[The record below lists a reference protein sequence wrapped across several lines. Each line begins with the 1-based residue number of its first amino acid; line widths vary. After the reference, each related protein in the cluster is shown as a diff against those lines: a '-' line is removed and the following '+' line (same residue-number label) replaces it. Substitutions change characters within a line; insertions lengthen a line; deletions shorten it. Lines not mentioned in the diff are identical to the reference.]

1 MIRFFKIYL
10 LPGAILQSVNIG
22 GGYGTGRELVEFFT
36 RHGIGAGLLGMLVAT
51 ACMSATFA
59 LTLSLATRYRV
70 FDYRNFFKML
80 LGRYWFLFEM
90 LGVTLFVVVLA
101 VMGAAAGQI
110 IHEELGYPAIIGGI
124 IMLICV
130 VLLNFFGRVWVTR
143 ILASWSVL
151 LYAVFIAYFVTVL
164 GGSQGHW
171 DRQVFDF
178 SFNSD
183 WLVGGFQYALY
194 NVAGIP
200 IILYAARAI
209 ETRSQAVTA
218 GLLGGV
224 ITMTPALLFHLS
236 FAGAYPQILAEDL
249 PVYFMFDALAAPV
262 LQGFYLLVLF
272 GTFVETGAGNIQGF
286 IERLDNWWRERTGA
300 SLQRLHHGAIA
311 AVALLLSG
319 ALSSVGLVNLIAAG
333 YGTLAW
339 GYLVIYLLPLFTIG
353 VYRLRYTSALVP
365 EPVASRYRP

>member
-1 MIRFFKIYL
+1 MLRFLQIYL

-36 RHGIGAGLLGMLVAT
+36 NHGMGGGLLGMMVAT

-59 LTLSLATRYRV
+59 LTLSLAVRYHV
-70 FDYRNFFKML
+70 YDYRSFFKLL
-80 LGRYWFLFEM
+80 LGRFWFLFEM

-110 IHEELGYPAIIGGI
+110 IHEELGLPSIVGGI
-124 IMLICV
+124 VMLIAV
-130 VLLNFFGRVWVTR
+130 VTLNFFGRDWVTR

-151 LYAVFIAYFVTVL
+151 LYAVFIAYFFAVL
-164 GGSQGHW
+164 GSSEGEW
-171 DRQVFDF
+171 NPNLFDL
-178 SFNSD
+178 SFRTD

-209 ETRSQAVTA
+209 ETQRQAVIA
-218 GLLGGV
+218 GLLGG
-224 ITMTPALLFHLS
+224 IIAMFPAALFHLS
-236 FAGAYPQILAEDL
+236 FAGAYPAILNQEL
-249 PVYFMFDALAAPV
+249 PVYFMFAGLNSPM

-286 IERLDNWWRERTGA
+286 IERIDTWWQERTGEV
-300 SLQRLHHGAIA
+300 LQRIHHGAFA
-311 AVALLLSG
+311 FVALLLSG
-319 ALSSVGLVNLIAAG
+319 TLSSVGIVNLIAEG

-339 GYLVIYLLPLFTIG
+339 GYLVLYLLPLVTVG
-353 VYRLRYTSALVP
+353 VYRLKGERFRRGVL
-365 EPVASRYRP
+365 